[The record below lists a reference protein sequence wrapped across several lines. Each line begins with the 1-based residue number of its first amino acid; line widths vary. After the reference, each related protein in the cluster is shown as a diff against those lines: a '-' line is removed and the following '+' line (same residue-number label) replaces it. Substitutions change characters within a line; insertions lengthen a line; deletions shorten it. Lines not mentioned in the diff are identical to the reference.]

1 MLEIGQTVGNYRIV
15 RKIDEGGM
23 GAVYEGVHD
32 QIDRHV
38 AIKVLH
44 SDLSQDSQFVRRLA
58 NEARA
63 VNIIKHPGIVEI
75 SDFGQI
81 PGGSPYIVMEF
92 LDGESLDRRL
102 RRRGKLT
109 AEETALIGYQVA
121 SALTAAHTK
130 GIIHRDMKPD
140 NVMLVSLSDGEG
152 ERVKI
157 LDFGIAKLREEHE
170 QAEQAKAGKLT
181 QTGTVMGTP
190 HYISPEQCQEARLV
204 DERADVYSLG
214 AMLFHM
220 LAGEP
225 PFDGN
230 TAPLIML
237 KHLNNQPPELARLN
251 PKLPPALTELIA
263 RMLRKLPKE
272 RPAMSEVAEVLLGL
286 CDRQVALRLA
296 PTPLSLSM
304 SGQVPVPGRVSG
316 QVTAV
321 TGRVSGQLT
330 AVPGATR
337 TSGQVTAVRDSYESL
352 VVEAEAPLP
361 AHKTTAFTRRR
372 PLIRRLLI
380 GLTVLSVGA
389 AVGGY
394 FLQTRV
400 LSRTQER
407 QARVASATPEPT
419 LVQVAVRSEPPGAL
433 VLRQPDQLPLGRTP
447 WQSRQ
452 PRGGVLRLTLRL
464 PGHLDREVILFLDQD
479 GERTERLDRAPGHMG
494 QPGAKE
500 PPRRPSGQPAQKA
513 APRRTR

>member
-44 SDLSQDSQFVRRLA
+44 ADLLQDSQFVRRLA

-92 LDGESLDRRL
+92 LDGESLERRL

-109 AEETALIGYQVA
+109 SEETALIGYQVA
-121 SALTAAHTK
+121 SALTAAHAK

-170 QAEQAKAGKLT
+170 QAEQQKAGKLT

-204 DERADVYSLG
+204 DDRADVYSLG

-237 KHLNNQPPELARLN
+237 KHLNNQPPELAKLN
-251 PKLPPALTELIA
+251 PKVPPALCELIA
-263 RMLRKLPKE
+263 RTLRKAPKE
-272 RPAMSEVAEVLLGL
+272 RPAMSEVAEGLLGL
-286 CDRQVALRLA
+286 CDRQLALRLA
-296 PTPLSLSM
+296 PTPLSLSS
-304 SGQVPVPGRVSG
+304 SGQVPLPGRISG

-321 TGRVSGQLT
+321 TGQVTPAPAR
-330 AVPGATR
+330 P
-337 TSGQVTAVRDSYESL
+337 SGQVTAVRESYEDL

-372 PLIRRLLI
+372 PLVRRLLI
-380 GLTVLSVGA
+380 GLLVLSVGA
-389 AVGGY
+389 GVGGY

-400 LSRTQER
+400 LSHGQK
-407 QARVASATPEPT
+407 AKVVSAAPEPA
-419 LVQVAVRSEPPGAL
+419 LVQVGVRSEPPGAM

-447 WQSRQ
+447 WLSKQ

-464 PGHLDREVILFLDQD
+464 PGYLDREVILFLDQD
-479 GERTERLDRAPGHMG
+479 GERTERLDRAPG
-494 QPGAKE
+494 QPGVKE
-500 PPRRPSGQPAQKA
+500 PPRRPA
-513 APRRTR
+513 APNGPRRTH